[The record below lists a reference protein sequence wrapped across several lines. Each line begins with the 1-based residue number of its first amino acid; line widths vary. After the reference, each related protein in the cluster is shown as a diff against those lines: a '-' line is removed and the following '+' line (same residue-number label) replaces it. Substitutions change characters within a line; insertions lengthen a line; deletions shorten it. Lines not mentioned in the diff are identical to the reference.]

1 LNILVTGGCG
11 FIGVN
16 LIRRLMDVGDGHRIR
31 VIDNLTVGKR
41 EDLEEIQRS
50 PRLNT
55 PCTIYRS
62 YRAGLRDP
70 VQLGKEIRE

>member
-1 LNILVTGGCG
+1 MNILVTGGCG

-16 LIRRLMDVGDGHRIR
+16 LIKRLMDKSDGHRIR

-50 PRLNT
+50 DVR
-55 PCTIYRS
+55 
-62 YRAGLRDP
+62 
-70 VQLGKEIRE
+70 